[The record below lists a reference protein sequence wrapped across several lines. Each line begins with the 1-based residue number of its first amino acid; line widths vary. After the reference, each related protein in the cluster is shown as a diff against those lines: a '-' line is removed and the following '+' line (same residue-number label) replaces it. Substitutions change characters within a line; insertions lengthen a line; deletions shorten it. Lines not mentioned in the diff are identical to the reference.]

1 MLIEELGRLTHSH
14 ADQLCLRSAAAAA
27 SSTTTTTTSE
37 FLECL
42 CTTEVQIMA
51 LTNFGR
57 AYLEGRS
64 AAQGRCRQTTT
75 GTPLIDLAMRILG
88 SVLVDRIFMLVL

>member
-14 ADQLCLRSAAAAA
+14 ADQLCLRAAAAAA
-27 SSTTTTTTSE
+27 STTTTSE
-37 FLECL
+37 LLECL

-75 GTPLIDLAMRILG
+75 GTPLIYLAMRILG

>member
-1 MLIEELGRLTHSH
+1 MLIEELGRLAHGH
-14 ADQLCLRSAAAAA
+14 ADQLCLRAAAA
-27 SSTTTTTTSE
+27 STTTTSE

-64 AAQGRCRQTTT
+64 AAQGRCRQTAT
-75 GTPLIDLAMRILG
+75 GTPLIDLAMRILD